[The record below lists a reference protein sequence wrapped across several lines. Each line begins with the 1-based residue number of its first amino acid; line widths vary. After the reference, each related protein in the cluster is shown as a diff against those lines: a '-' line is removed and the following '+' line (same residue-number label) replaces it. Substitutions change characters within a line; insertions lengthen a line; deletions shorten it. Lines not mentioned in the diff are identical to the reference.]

1 MYKEDTIAAVATPA
15 GEGGVAIVR
24 LSGPEAEN
32 IAHRIF
38 VRSSGGSGVLH
49 THTLHH
55 GFVQDPRSG
64 KAIDEVLLA
73 LMRKP
78 HSYTGEDV
86 VEVHCH
92 GGPFLVRRILQQMLY
107 CGARQAEA
115 GEFTKRRYFN
125 GLIDLA
131 QAEAVLDLVRART
144 EKAADRALNQVQG
157 ELSKWVGVLRENLL
171 NIFVQLEGT
180 IDFPEEEL
188 ELLSRNELLNKIE
201 SLNLN
206 IANIISSY
214 EWGKI
219 LRDGVRVCIAGQPN
233 VGKSSLLNALLGEKR
248 VIVTA
253 EPGTTRDYI
262 EESLNLDGLPLVL
275 WDTAGIRPTD
285 SYLEK
290 VGIDMT
296 LARLKEA
303 HGVILVLDGSS
314 SITDED
320 WSILSK
326 IKGEDKK
333 TIIVINKI
341 DLCQK
346 IDIENLKNVIP
357 NNRIV
362 NVSCKNNTG
371 LDDLKISL
379 RALFVN
385 DINNHE
391 IVLTNLRHKT
401 ALERANLN
409 LTEVANGLRNYL
421 PPELVAV
428 DLQAAQQALEE
439 IVGIVSNDELIDRI
453 FNQFCIGK

>member
-1 MYKEDTIAAVATPA
+1 
-15 GEGGVAIVR
+15 
-24 LSGPEAEN
+24 
-32 IAHRIF
+32 
-38 VRSSGGSGVLH
+38 
-49 THTLHH
+49 
-55 GFVQDPRSG
+55 
-64 KAIDEVLLA
+64 
-73 LMRKP
+73 
-78 HSYTGEDV
+78 
-86 VEVHCH
+86 
-92 GGPFLVRRILQQMLY
+92 
-107 CGARQAEA
+107 
-115 GEFTKRRYFN
+115 
-125 GLIDLA
+125 
-131 QAEAVLDLVRART
+131 
-144 EKAADRALNQVQG
+144 
-157 ELSKWVGVLRENLL
+157 LL

-219 LRDGVRVCIAGQPN
+219 LRDGARICIAGQPN
-233 VGKSSLLNALLGEKR
+233 VGKSSLLNALLGEER

-275 WDTAGIRPTD
+275 WDTAGIRPTN

-290 VGIDMT
+290 AGIDVT

-303 HGVILVLDGSS
+303 HGVILVLDGSA
-314 SITDED
+314 SISDKD

-326 IKGEDKK
+326 IIGDGEKI
-333 TIIVINKI
+333 IIVINKN

-346 IDIENLKNVIP
+346 IDIKNLKNVIP

-371 LDDLKISL
+371 LDDLKILL

-391 IVLTNLRHKT
+391 IVLANLRHKT

-409 LTEVANGLRNYL
+409 LTEAANSLRDCL